1 MTPRPLP
8 FKRLALASV
17 CALALPLAHAQN
29 LTPHN
34 YWGASVGSARAESNE
49 ATLADVLPPGVGTTG
64 FSSDDKD
71 TAYKLFG
78 GHQFNRNFAVE
89 GGYFNL
95 GKTRFNS
102 NTTPAGTVS
111 GQNRVQ
117 GLNLDLVGTLPISE
131 RFSVLGRVG
140 AHYAQSRAEFAG
152 TGAAA
157 GVAGRDRDNGA
168 NVKVGLGVQYEIS
181 PTVWVRGEVERYRV
195 KPVAG
200 QGKYIDVASV
210 SVVFPFGRPAP
221 QRVAAAPMPMQMAP
235 APAPMPAPV
244 VQAPP
249 PAPMP
254 VPQAP
259 VDAPRRVSFAAE
271 TLFGFDAV
279 ALRPE
284 GKAALDGFGRELEN
298 TRYEAIRVEGHTDRL
313 GSDAY
318 NQTLSTRRAETVKS
332 YLVTTGKVDASRI
345 TAQGMGESQP
355 ATAAGA
361 CPDSMGR
368 TARIACLQPDRRVDV
383 EVTGTR

>member
-1 MTPRPLP
+1 MTHRSLP
-8 FKRLALASV
+8 FKKLALAGACV
-17 CALALPLAHAQN
+17 LALPLAHAQN
-29 LTPHN
+29 PTPHN
-34 YWGASVGSARAESNE
+34 YWGASVGSARAETNE
-49 ATLADVLPPGVGTTG
+49 ASLPGVLPSGVGTTG
-64 FSSDDKD
+64 YTSDDRD
-71 TAYKLFG
+71 TGYKLFG
-78 GHQFNRNFAVE
+78 GHQFNRNFAIE

-102 NTTPAGTVS
+102 NTTPAGTLS
-111 GQNRVQ
+111 GQTRVQ
-117 GLNLDLVGTLPISE
+117 GLNIDLVGTLPVSE

-140 AHYAQSRAEFAG
+140 AAYAQSRAEFTG

-157 GVAGRDRDNGA
+157 GVTARDKANGTNA
-168 NVKVGLGVQYEIS
+168 KIGLGVQYEIS
-181 PTVWVRGEVERYRV
+181 NAVWLRGEVERYRV
-195 KPVAG
+195 KTVSG
-200 QGKYIDVASV
+200 QGRNIDMASV
-210 SVVFPFGRPAP
+210 SLVFPFGGPPPA
-221 QRVAAAPMPMQMAP
+221 RMAAAPMPMQMAP

-284 GKAALDGFGRELEN
+284 GMAALDGFGRELQA
-298 TRYEAIRVEGHTDRL
+298 TRYESIRVEGHTDRM

-318 NQTLSTRRAETVKS
+318 NQTLSTRRAETVKN
-332 YLVTTGKVDASRI
+332 YLVTTGKVEPSRI
-345 TAQGMGESQP
+345 SAQGMGEGQP

-361 CPDSMGR
+361 CPDSMAR

-383 EVTGTR
+383 EMTGTR